1 MLHCSHAFYSN
12 YAEHLTSSSHRQE
25 IQSYTFRRFTP
36 MEYAALQMS
45 KIEGFKY
52 SSAEKNCLVKK
63 LSEVQTHLYNQ
74 RSNMRFE
81 IKFF

>member
-45 KIEGFKY
+45 KIEESQNGRIQIFIGRKRFSGEETIR
-52 SSAEKNCLVKK
+52 SSDAF
-63 LSEVQTHLYNQ
+63 T
-74 RSNMRFE
+74 
-81 IKFF
+81 